1 MGAVTA
7 VVCLLAG
14 LNMFTEVPRG
24 AVKLLEWAAA
34 VLALMLVF
42 CMSKIYR
49 LRTVPVW
56 NRFTTPVAFFTT
68 TLLLGVLV
76 YAVVCVLTAHR
87 ARDSWL
93 VEILP
98 MVALPALF
106 LVGIEFLIISP
117 RPVYGKNRKR
127 AF

>member
-14 LNMFTEVPRG
+14 LNMFTEIPRG

-34 VLALMLVF
+34 VLALILVF

-68 TLLLGVLV
+68 TLLL
-76 YAVVCVLTAHR
+76 T
-87 ARDSWL
+87 
-93 VEILP
+93 
-98 MVALPALF
+98 LF
-106 LVGIEFLIISP
+106 GISHL
-117 RPVYGKNRKR
+117 
-127 AF
+127 